1 MKLFQQLLVAGASMS
16 LIAPIAAQA
25 SDVVNLEEM
34 TGYLKSSK
42 TSSKLDSKTFI
53 NEVSEDI
60 AVLEGSIDGLE
71 TSQNILEA
79 GSFSDTTV
87 ADQKVVFSIGAAE
100 HDPQSSANTTHPAAA
115 DNRNEGVSA
124 QYSYTMNLN
133 SSFTGDDN
141 LYIRLK
147 TGNGAGW
154 MAEKDE
160 GGYLSSTNTG
170 ANEIHVDKIWYT
182 FPIGERHTV
191 WVGPRIENYYMHA
204 TTPSLYSPTLK
215 QFTLGGNGAA
225 YGASTNSGLGWAYK
239 FDNGFAVSSNVVSK
253 QNTTTNGFLTAESQ
267 HSWATQVGYTQDQ
280 YSVSAILNNKY
291 NGWIDEYFSTQT
303 GQSRD
308 SVGVGT
314 NSDSTNIGL
323 RAWVRPEESGSVI
336 PSISV
341 GYDTSSI
348 QFGADNADSTNM
360 WFAGFGWADIFQAED
375 KIGLAIGQPQQRED
389 ETTDPFAWEAYYAFK
404 TNDYTE
410 YRTTIF
416 GGSDRNGTA
425 NDDISGLVFQT
436 TFKF

>member
-25 SDVVNLEEM
+25 SDIVNIEEM
-34 TGYLKSSK
+34 TRYSNSNK

-115 DNRNEGVSA
+115 DNRNEGVAA

-160 GGYLSSTNTG
+160 GGYLGSTNTG